1 MPYKETQ
8 SKQQYLLQRKVK
20 SKVQSK
26 LKQRSASGGAKSAI
40 PAQPVAPLQ
49 NAPEEEEQAKLP
61 AGYKATMH
69 YKGEGINITAA
80 VRYETEKT
88 DPLIKTVHVASN
100 GEVVHREYVGPKKE
114 EKWLDDNG
122 KEYNKAEVRTA
133 QVMPDGT
140 LKPIVI
146 EKTKDINVEPVA
158 PEVMDEFLPYSFLEV
173 WGESESDDDGLRKT
187 AYDLLKSGKI
197 GAIKE
202 FSHGYG
208 KVYVGFMK
216 PILSKDGKHFG
227 VEIMLSENKRKRRRL
242 MLVDKSAIP
251 KAEKAEIPK
260 LW

>member
-8 SKQQYLLQRKVK
+8 SKQQYLLQRKIK

-26 LKQRSASGGAKSAI
+26 LKQHSASRRQKSAI
-40 PAQPVAPLQ
+40 PAQPIAPLQ
-49 NAPEEEEQAKLP
+49 NAPEEEEKLP
-61 AGYKATMH
+61 AGFKATMH
-69 YKGEGINITAA
+69 YKGEGVNVTAA

-114 EKWLDDNG
+114 EKWLDDND
-122 KEYNKAEVRTA
+122 KEYNKAEVKTA

-146 EKTKDINVEPVA
+146 EKTKDISVEPVA
-158 PEVMDEFLPYSFLEV
+158 PEIMDEFLPYSFLEV
-173 WGESESDDDGLRKT
+173 WGESDSDEDGLRKT
-187 AYDLLKSGKI
+187 AFDLMKNGKI

-216 PILSKDGKHFG
+216 PIVSKDGKSFG
-227 VEIMLSENKRKRRRL
+227 VEIMLAENKRKRRRW
-242 MLVDKSAIP
+242 MPADKSGVAL
-251 KAEKAEIPK
+251 KVGKAEIPQ